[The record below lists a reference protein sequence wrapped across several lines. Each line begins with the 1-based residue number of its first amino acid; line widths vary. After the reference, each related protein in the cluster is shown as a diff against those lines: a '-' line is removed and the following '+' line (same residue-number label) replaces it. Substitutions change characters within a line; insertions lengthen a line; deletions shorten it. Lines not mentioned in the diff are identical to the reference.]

1 MSTVHMYMY
10 RIILHDMIIWV
21 TDAFLN
27 QPPNKGH
34 LFITDKPSCT
44 NVSVIKRFHCIRHNE
59 LRNITASLLKE
70 TCHEV
75 ATEPSLQPVTSETLD
90 GASTTKHD
98 GAHLDIVA
106 YGEVLLKGLS
116 STYACSTP

>member
-10 RIILHDMIIWV
+10 RIILHDVIIWV

-44 NVSVIKRFHCIRHNE
+44 NVSVIKRYHC
-59 LRNITASLLKE
+59 
-70 TCHEV
+70 TCIW
-75 ATEPSLQPVTSETLD
+75 
-90 GASTTKHD
+90 
-98 GAHLDIVA
+98 IVA
-106 YGEVLLKGLS
+106 MLVRSKSLKLMNVILSPGLK
-116 STYACSTP
+116 TLNILGVNLFGFTVI